1 MQVPQRK
8 NATKLPSYSGRDL
21 REMFAAATVWLEK
34 SVSDIN
40 ALNVFPVPDGDCGTN
55 MLLTMRSTM
64 EEAYRA
70 PDSNASAVAQA
81 MARGA
86 LMGARGNSG
95 VILSQIFRGLSQG
108 LEGKESFGGSD
119 FATALGRGSTIA
131 YKALTR
137 PVEGTI
143 LTVAREASVAAG
155 IASADC
161 EDLLPIME
169 ATVKAARESVANT
182 PALLPILRQAGVV
195 DAGGQ
200 GLYVLFDGALQYL
213 KGETEEMKNRR
224 PQVVPSN
231 IPLVS
236 KLPQLIAEKEEPYG
250 YCTEFVL
257 EGHKKLNLDKIRK
270 RLINEGQCL
279 IVVGDESLVHIHI
292 HTFDPGKAIHY
303 ASSLGTLHEMKI
315 QNMDDQHKDYTE
327 MVRTQAPPAEIATV
341 AVVSGDGLAQVF
353 RSLGISAIVPGG
365 QTMNPSTRE
374 LLEVVESLPQDKV
387 VILPNNKNIIP
398 AAKQVTGLTSKKV
411 KIVPTETVPQG
422 VAALLAFNYDA
433 DLKTNASLMK
443 EAGSAVKT
451 VEVTR
456 AVRSAKIG
464 NLKIGRRQ
472 SIGFVDGELAVVGDK
487 PPQVLWDVLAGL
499 DSVVEK
505 SEILT
510 IYYGKSTKRHE
521 AEGVV
526 ERVRQGY
533 PHLEIELVY
542 GGQPHYH
549 YIASVE

>member
-1 MQVPQRK
+1 MQGSQAK
-8 NATKLPSYSGRDL
+8 SATNARFYSGRDL
-21 REMFAAATVWLEK
+21 TQMFAAATVWLEK

-95 VILSQIFRGLSQG
+95 VILSQIFRGLAQS
-108 LEGKESFGGSD
+108 LEGKESFGGRD
-119 FATALGRGSTIA
+119 FAAALGRGSTIA

-143 LTVAREASVAAG
+143 LTVAKEASVAAE
-155 IASADC
+155 IASADS

-200 GLYVLFDGALQYL
+200 GLYVLFDGALHYL
-213 KGETEEMKNRR
+213 RGDTEEMKNRR

-236 KLPQLIAEKEEPYG
+236 KLPQLVAEKEEPFG

-257 EGHKKLNLDKIRK
+257 EGHKKLNLEKIR
-270 RLINEGQCL
+270 RSLNNEGQCL
-279 IVVGDESLVHIHI
+279 IVVGDESLAHIHI
-292 HTFDPGKAIHY
+292 HTFDPGKAIHH
-303 ASSLGTLHEMKI
+303 ATSLGTLHEIKI

-327 MVRTQAPPAEIATV
+327 MVKTQAPPAEIATL

-374 LLEVVESLPQDKV
+374 LLQVVESLPQDKV
-387 VILPNNKNIIP
+387 VILPNNKNIVP
-398 AAKQVTGLTSKKV
+398 AAKQVPGLTSKKV
-411 KIVPTETVPQG
+411 KIVPTDTIPQG

-433 DLKTNASLMK
+433 DLKTNVSLMK

-451 VEVTR
+451 IEVTR

-472 SIGFVDGELAVVGDK
+472 SIGFVDGDLAVVGDK

-499 DSVVEK
+499 KNGVEK

-510 IYYGKSTKRHE
+510 IYYGKNTKRSE
-521 AEGVV
+521 AEGIVD
-526 ERVRQGY
+526 RVRQKY
-533 PHLEIELVY
+533 PNLEVEVVY

-549 YIASVE
+549 YIASLE